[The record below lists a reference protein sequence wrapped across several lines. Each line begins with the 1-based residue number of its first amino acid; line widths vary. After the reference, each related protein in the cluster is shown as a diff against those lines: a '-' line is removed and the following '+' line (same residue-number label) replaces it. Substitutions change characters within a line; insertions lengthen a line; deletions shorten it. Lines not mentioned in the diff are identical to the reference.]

1 MGEATNIYPIYEK
14 MMTRS
19 DKEQL
24 LVLCNLTEQEIHA
37 ELPDAWATAEKLI
50 GNYVDNPSE
59 TLRPYECVVL
69 HTTKE

>member
-24 LVLCNLTEQEIHA
+24 LGQRGVMVLF
-37 ELPDAWATAEKLI
+37 TAFWMVI
-50 GNYVDNPSE
+50 IFVAVSI
-59 TLRPYECVVL
+59 RI
-69 HTTKE
+69 